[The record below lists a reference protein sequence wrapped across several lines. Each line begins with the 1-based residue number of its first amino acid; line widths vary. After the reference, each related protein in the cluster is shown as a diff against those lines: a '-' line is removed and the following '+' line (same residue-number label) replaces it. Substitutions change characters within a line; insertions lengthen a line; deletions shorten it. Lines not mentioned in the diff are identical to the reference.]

1 MGNAASAGD
10 SFGFRVLGVREDSP
24 GHAASLVSFFDFIV
38 EANGMKLV
46 RRARSIPP
54 QHSSRCLASFHH
66 LLLARAFSRRCA
78 LCARVSRAVL
88 IDRLLYL
95 R

>member
-24 GHAASLVSFFDFIV
+24 GHAANLVSFFDFIV

-46 RRARSIPP
+46 RPRHPNTP
-54 QHSSRCLASFHH
+54 HFASPSLHH
-66 LLLARAFSRRCA
+66 PLLARPSRGGVRCVRA
-78 LCARVSRAVL
+78 CPVLFPLIVSSV
-88 IDRLLYL
+88 
-95 R
+95 